1 MHNSLCLV
9 RIFVCIVRFQ
19 KMAEL
24 ESAFAEENEALP
36 SAPIK
41 IGGFEF
47 CYVTDRLIGTVQ
59 ILRSF
64 FLTLE

>member
-1 MHNSLCLV
+1 
-9 RIFVCIVRFQ
+9 
-19 KMAEL
+19 MAEL

-59 ILRSF
+59 IFRSF